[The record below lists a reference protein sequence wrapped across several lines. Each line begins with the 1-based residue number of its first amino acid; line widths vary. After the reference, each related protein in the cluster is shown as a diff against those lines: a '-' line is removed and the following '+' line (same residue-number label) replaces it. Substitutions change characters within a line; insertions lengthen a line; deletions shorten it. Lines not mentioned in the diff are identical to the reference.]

1 MKKLLSVLLVAV
13 MLLSVVGCKKTTEP
27 ATNNGTNSGTT
38 DTGKT
43 DSGKTDSGKTDSGNT
58 ATTPDPDKADARGM
72 KDGKFVET
80 RHISVE
86 LYDRNVDGG
95 TEAGNNA
102 WTQWIQKQMLDRY
115 NVEVEFVTVSRW
127 QEADDINN
135 LLAAQ
140 TAPDICYTYNYGA
153 IQAYAEMGGVI
164 DLAPVLEENKDLV
177 PSLFDW
183 LGDELVY
190 QDLDPAEGTL
200 WAIEGKRNETCR
212 INTFI
217 RQDWLDKLG
226 LKTPTTKAELE
237 QVLIAFRDNAET
249 LLGADASKMV
259 PFSTSY
265 DIGWR
270 AANIIES
277 FMDPD
282 ITDKD
287 YYVNGYDDR
296 KFTEQGTKEAI
307 RLLNKWYNDGLV
319 WKDFAEH
326 SGSDD
331 TAEDDMIKAGFVG
344 CFIHNYDY
352 PFRGGKDSINATLA
366 AQYGAQAKFVAIN
379 CFEDKNGKY
388 TKYSYSN
395 SGDRKTFFPAT
406 NDEII
411 ASLCYLEFMSQAS
424 TVEFL
429 QIGEEGVIHT
439 VDAATGAMV
448 IQAPDDAHHEWYQNS
463 GKNID
468 MTINCNGLRLATEE
482 LTNIS
487 LAYSYSDVDP
497 ADVKQAI
504 EAAKLDAKVPATPS
518 VGDIKAET
526 EATDLAGKRDQ
537 TYDKAV
543 VASVADFDKVWD
555 DGMKEYLNAGGQAI
569 MDERKTAWE
578 NTYGTAVNIGK

>member
-200 WAIEGKRNETCR
+200 WAIEGKRNETRR

>member
-1 MKKLLSVLLVAV
+1 

-27 ATNNGTNSGTT
+27 ATNNGTNSGST

-43 DSGKTDSGKTDSGNT
+43 DTGKTDSGKTDSGNT

-102 WTQWIQKQMLDRY
+102 WTQWIQQQMLDRY

-177 PSLFDW
+177 PSMFDW
-183 LGDELVY
+183 LGDELIY
-190 QDLDPAEGTL
+190 QDLDPSEGTL

-282 ITDKD
+282 ISDKD

-296 KFTEQGTKEAI
+296 KFTEEGTKEAI

-366 AQYGAQAKFVAIN
+366 AQYGEQAKFVAIN

-439 VDAATGAMV
+439 VDPATGAMV

-468 MTINCNGLRLATEE
+468 MTINCNGLRLATED

-543 VASVADFDKVWD
+543 VASVADFDAVWD
-555 DGMKEYLNAGGQAI
+555 AGMKEYLNAGGQAI
-569 MDERKTAWE
+569 MDERKAAWE
-578 NTYGTAVNIGK
+578 NTYGTAVNIGN